1 MEPVKIITDIFLY
14 IFEAWVFGF
23 YANLIS
29 NPRKKTA
36 LRISCIAIGYI
47 ALLIIY
53 EWNNLIATGI
63 SIVVINAFLLSFL
76 YKINVKSALFHA
88 FVLFGI
94 LAASEVVT
102 MAIVTLVAN
111 GSFDFS
117 KTDHST
123 YVLDVIISKLV
134 YFALLVMIASPFAK
148 SKNKQF
154 SVKAYW
160 ILLIVPLSS
169 IVTATL
175 LRNVAITS
183 ELSSKNYI
191 LWIVSAVLLLF
202 SNIIV
207 FVLFQISQK
216 NAADL
221 SELKAIQ
228 LQNETDA
235 KYLNILEQS
244 NKDMQIFAHDMKNH
258 LTQIRSAA
266 SFDDAKQYLDAIYPE
281 LEKFSSVGISQNKML
296 DLIISKYLRLCES
309 KNIAFSVDVKT
320 ANLHYIADTDLSA
333 LLNNLL
339 DNAVEAAEKSDN
351 GFVKLAVFSKNQL
364 YDGLTVLNSCCTVPL
379 TRGEQLETTKSN
391 KKLHGIGIKS
401 ILKVVEKYNGI
412 YDWNYNESTK
422 TFETIIAFPNQK

>member
-29 NPRKKTA
+29 SPRKKTT

-53 EWNNLIATGI
+53 EWNNLIATGV

-76 YKINVKSALFHA
+76 YKTNVKSALFHA

-94 LAASEVVT
+94 MAASEAVT

-111 GSFDFS
+111 GGFDFS
-117 KTDHST
+117 QVDSST

-154 SVKAYW
+154 SIKAYW
-160 ILLIVPLSS
+160 ILLMVPLSG
-169 IVTATL
+169 IVTVTL

-183 ELSSKNYI
+183 ELSFKSYV

-207 FVLFQISQK
+207 FVLFQTSQK

-228 LQNETDA
+228 LQSETDA
-235 KYLNILEQS
+235 KGTIDLLDDPAVARKKI
-244 NKDMQIFAHDMKNH
+244 M
-258 LTQIRSAA
+258 SAIT
-266 SFDDAKQYLDAIYPE
+266 D
-281 LEKFSSVGISQNKML
+281 SVGIIQYDPESQPGL
-296 DLIISKYLRLCES
+296 
-309 KNIAFSVDVKT
+309 
-320 ANLHYIADTDLSA
+320 ANLLTIQSVLANEPIEDIVKRYEGKGYGELKKEIGQTVFDFLTDLQAKYKKIIES
-333 LLNNLL
+333 NVI
-339 DNAVEAAEKSDN
+339 D
-351 GFVKLAVFSKNQL
+351 QI
-364 YDGLTVLNSCCTVPL
+364 
-379 TRGEQLETTKSN
+379 LEEGAKKASYVAN
-391 KKLHGIGIKS
+391 KKIRKVYKKIGFTI
-401 ILKVVEKYNGI
+401 
-412 YDWNYNESTK
+412 TK
-422 TFETIIAFPNQK
+422 